1 MSTKLT
7 FRRNKLGNRA
17 VQNLQTKAYIYK
29 KLRDQVDN
37 IIDQFHLPKCIPNV
51 TFKFIS
57 F

>member
-17 VQNLQTKAYIYK
+17 VQNLQTKTYIYK

-37 IIDQFHLPKCIPNV
+37 IIETNFIYQNV
-51 TFKFIS
+51 S
-57 F
+57 PM